1 MASSTSKRGERKQ
14 ITAIFMD
21 IVGFS
26 AVASRADPEDLERWL
41 EAFYIQAREIIE
53 AHDGEVTE
61 YLGDGIVALFGLE
74 RGDELAASKAV
85 NAAMAALQEID
96 AGYEDE
102 TPLQLRVGIAT
113 GVAAVRTKIL
123 NDGRPR
129 ATGMVTTLAQ
139 RIQERAAPG
148 EVIISERTQALLRD
162 AIATEKLTGE
172 HLRGFAEAQTLFRPL
187 IGQPQVP
194 PQDHPFVGRAGVLQ
208 RIKDSTKP
216 TLVVGPAGIGK
227 TALARHLAETATAA
241 TVFAAD
247 GVQMRASYQPFV
259 QWLQRETG
267 RNLPTFKDI
276 SARFAALPDTTR
288 QALALILGL
297 PEGQQLIAQRS
308 NVALKALIEES
319 LWMAIRATQAQGMLI
334 FEDLHWLDNASF
346 GVLTHIIDSKAASH
360 YQILMT
366 SRQDP
371 KIDKFL
377 GDLLI
382 RTVPLAP
389 LSDTEASE
397 MLNVLS
403 QGKVTPNARAYV
415 IERAEGVPL
424 FIQQIFKRSA
434 THTTKRQDVPA
445 SLKDLMAAQI
455 DATGPAKPVLQCAAV
470 IGRRFDL
477 ATLRAIA
484 AEHEP
489 LEDHLAQACHQGVL
503 QKEGPDTW
511 AFAHALL
518 QQEAYQSMLRQTR
531 ISYHAQVA
539 DYLQDNHADAIMRNP
554 ARLIEHLSLSH
565 QHIPAIQNYLIV
577 SRWALF
583 QGAFED
589 AETHVLATIALCK
602 EAPPDVDVRALE
614 IAAYTALG
622 TIRMQMQ
629 GLAAEPVKDAFD
641 KVSTLAKSQSTYSA
655 ANGPAFFGC
664 FNHAVVSADKA
675 TAVRF
680 SNLLRETA
688 QSAPDGDRNNELRL
702 ASLNIDTALHFYAGE
717 FDKASAAYQA
727 LRAEYDIA
735 KHGAM
740 ICNYG
745 ADTFGAAQMFECATR
760 AICGDAHQIT
770 DLVADIDAHQK
781 QLNIPVIQPWAQIWG
796 AVPLYYAGMT
806 DAAVAR
812 VRRGLRTAETQTSA
826 FVQMAGT
833 AWLNIMDTSET
844 YSEGGLANFHGV
856 IKLHEKSGANILL
869 PYFRAHYA
877 LALSRHDRTDDAYQ
891 VSLQATRENA
901 GNGLH
906 CWYPEVLRLHAHIC
920 ELCGGKTGAARFRK
934 EAAAIATEQNALLWL
949 LRIQLDQRKAGEIS
963 TQALGETVG
972 RFHPAAKIPELH
984 FAQHLLKTT

>member
-96 AGYEDE
+96 AGYEDG

-148 EVIISERTQALLRD
+148 EVIISERTQALLRG

-172 HLRGFAEAQTLFRPL
+172 HLRGFAEEQTLFRPL
-187 IGQPQVP
+187 IGQPHVP
-194 PQDHPFVGRAGVLQ
+194 PQEHPFVGRAGVLQ

-267 RNLPTFKDI
+267 RNLPTYKDI
-276 SARFAALPDTTR
+276 SARFAALPDTTK

-297 PEGQQLIAQRS
+297 PEGQKLLAQRCS
-308 NVALKALIEES
+308 VALKALIEES
-319 LWMAIRATQAQGMLI
+319 LWMAIRAKQAQGMLI

-346 GVLTHIIDSKAASH
+346 GVLTHIIDSNAASH

-389 LSDTEASE
+389 LSDTEANE

-415 IERAEGVPL
+415 IERAEGIPL
-424 FIQQIFKRSA
+424 FIQQIFKRNASN
-434 THTTKRQDVPA
+434 TTKRQDVPA
-445 SLKDLMAAQI
+445 SLKDLLADRI

-489 LEDHLAQACHQGVL
+489 LENHLAQACHQGVL

-518 QQEAYQSMLRQTR
+518 QQEAYQSILRQTR
-531 ISYHAQVA
+531 ISYHAQIA
-539 DYLQDNHADAIMRNP
+539 AYFQDNHADAIRRNP
-554 ARLIEHLSLSH
+554 AHLTEHLILSQ
-565 QHIPAIQNYLIV
+565 QHIPAIENYLTV
-577 SRWALF
+577 SQWALCH
-583 QGAFED
+583 GALED
-589 AETHVLATIALCK
+589 AEAHVLATIALC
-602 EAPPDVDVRALE
+602 EQAPPDVDISAFE
-614 IAAYTALG
+614 IATYTALG
-622 TIRMQMQ
+622 TIRMQTQ
-629 GLAAEPVKDAFD
+629 GFAAAQVKEAFD
-641 KVSTLAKSQSTYSA
+641 KVAALAKRKNAYSA
-655 ANGPAFFGC
+655 ANGPAFYGC
-664 FNHAVVSADKA
+664 FTHASVSGDKA
-675 TAVRF
+675 SAVQF
-680 SNLLRETA
+680 SNMLRETA
-688 QSAPDGDRNNELRL
+688 QSEPASDPNKELRL
-702 ASLNIDTALHFYAGE
+702 ASLYVDTSLHFYAGE
-717 FDKASAAYQA
+717 FDKASTAFQQ
-727 LRAEYDIA
+727 LRADYDIT
-735 KHGAM
+735 KHAAM
-740 ICNYG
+740 MSAYG
-745 ADTFGAAQMFECATR
+745 ADTFAAGQMVETVTR
-760 AICGDAHQIT
+760 AICGDVHKIP
-770 DLVADIDAHQK
+770 DLVAEMDAHQK
-781 QLNIPVIQPWAQIWG
+781 RLDIPVMEPWAHIWG

-806 DAAVAR
+806 DTAVAR
-812 VRRGLRTAETQTSA
+812 VRRGLRIAETQSSA
-826 FVQMAGT
+826 FWQMAGS

-844 YSEGGLANFHGV
+844 YNEEGLARFYAV
-856 IKLHEKSGANILL
+856 IKSHEKSGANIGLH
-869 PYFRAHYA
+869 YFRAHYA
-877 LALSRHDRTDDAYQ
+877 LALTRHDRNDEAYRI
-891 VSLQATRENA
+891 SLQATRENA
-901 GNGLH
+901 ANGLY

-920 ELCGGKTGAARFRK
+920 GLCGGKTGAARFRK

-949 LRIQLDQRKAGEIS
+949 LRIQLDQRKADEIS

>member
-1 MASSTSKRGERKQ
+1 MASSTSKRGERRQ
-14 ITAIFMD
+14 ITAVFMD

-26 AVASRADPEDLERWL
+26 AIASKADPEDLERWL

-61 YLGDGIVALFGLE
+61 YLGDGIVALFGLD

-85 NAAMAALQEID
+85 NAAMAALKEID
-96 AGYEDE
+96 AGYEDA

-113 GVAAVRTKIL
+113 GIAAVRTHKA
-123 NDGRPR
+123 NDNRPR

-162 AIATEKLTGE
+162 AVATERLSDE

-187 IGQPQVP
+187 IGQPP
-194 PQDHPFVGRAGVLQ
+194 FPLEEHPFVGRAGVLQ

-216 TLVVGPAGIGK
+216 TLLVGPAGIGK
-227 TALARHLAETATAA
+227 SAIARHLAETATAA

-267 RNLPTFKDI
+267 RNLPTYKDI
-276 SARFAALPDTTR
+276 SARFAALPDTTK
-288 QALALILGL
+288 QALALIAGL
-297 PEGQQLIAQRS
+297 PEGQQLLAQRS

-366 SRQDP
+366 SRQDA

-377 GDLLI
+377 GDLLV
-382 RTVPLAP
+382 RTLPLAP
-389 LSDTEASE
+389 LSDNEATD

-415 IERAEGVPL
+415 IERAGGIPL
-424 FIQQIFKRSA
+424 FIQQIFKRDAS
-434 THTTKRQDVPA
+434 HTTTRKDVPA
-445 SLKDLMAAQI
+445 SLKDLLADQI
-455 DATGPAKPVLQCAAV
+455 DATGPAKPVLQCASV

-489 LEDHLAQACHQGVL
+489 LEEHLDQACQQGVL
-503 QKEGPDTW
+503 QKEGHDTW

-531 ISYHAQVA
+531 ISYHAQIA
-539 DYLQDNHADAIMRNP
+539 AYLQDNHADAIMRNP
-554 ARLIEHLSLSH
+554 ARLIEHLSLSR

-589 AETHVLATIALCK
+589 AETHILATIALC
-602 EAPPDVDVRALE
+602 EQAPPDVDVRALE
-614 IAAYTALG
+614 IAAYAALG
-622 TIRMQMQ
+622 SVRTQVQ
-629 GLAAEPVKDAFD
+629 GLAAAPVKDAFD
-641 KVSTLAKSQSTYSA
+641 KVSALAKGQSAYSA
-655 ANGPAFFGC
+655 ANGPAFYGC
-664 FNHAVVSADKA
+664 FNHAVVSGDKA
-675 TAVRF
+675 SAVLF
-680 SNLLRETA
+680 SDLLRETA
-688 QSAPDGDRNNELRL
+688 QSAPAGDTELKL
-702 ASLNIDTALHFYAGE
+702 ASLSIDTLLHFYTGA
-717 FDKASAAYQA
+717 FDKASRAFQELHTAY
-727 LRAEYDIA
+727 DTT
-735 KHGAM
+735 KHSAM

-745 ADTFGAAQMFECATR
+745 GDSFGTAQMFDCVTR
-760 AICGDAHQIT
+760 AISGDTHLVP
-770 DLVADIDAHQK
+770 DLVAGIDTHQ
-781 QLNIPVIQPWAQIWG
+781 
-796 AVPLYYAGMT
+796 
-806 DAAVAR
+806 
-812 VRRGLRTAETQTSA
+812 
-826 FVQMAGT
+826 
-833 AWLNIMDTSET
+833 
-844 YSEGGLANFHGV
+844 
-856 IKLHEKSGANILL
+856 
-869 PYFRAHYA
+869 
-877 LALSRHDRTDDAYQ
+877 
-891 VSLQATRENA
+891 
-901 GNGLH
+901 
-906 CWYPEVLRLHAHIC
+906 
-920 ELCGGKTGAARFRK
+920 
-934 EAAAIATEQNALLWL
+934 
-949 LRIQLDQRKAGEIS
+949 
-963 TQALGETVG
+963 
-972 RFHPAAKIPELH
+972 
-984 FAQHLLKTT
+984 